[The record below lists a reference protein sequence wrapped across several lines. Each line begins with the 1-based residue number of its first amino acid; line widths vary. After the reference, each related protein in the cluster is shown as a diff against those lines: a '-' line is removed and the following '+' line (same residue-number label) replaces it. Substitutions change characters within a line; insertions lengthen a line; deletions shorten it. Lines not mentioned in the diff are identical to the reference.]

1 MEKGRGCN
9 AVKAI
14 RLSFL
19 QLLRFIR
26 NDLMLLVV
34 LSTPI
39 LCTLLY
45 RLLLPVLEKFLCK
58 ALGQSAIIAPFYP
71 LLNIFF
77 CMLAP
82 AMFCFVSAMILLEER
97 DEHTAGYMMI
107 TPLGRSG
114 YLCSRLLLPAILAAC
129 YTCLLLPF
137 AALSSLSFPEM
148 LLFSGIGALQG
159 LISAML
165 TISCSS
171 NKLEGM
177 AITKLSS
184 LLILCAAAPWF
195 LQDAIQYLLSFFPA
209 FWLGKA
215 VVENNLLFLLPSLF
229 TALLWIAGLWNRFR
243 RILSGLL

>member
-1 MEKGRGCN
+1 MK
-9 AVKAI
+9 AV
-14 RLSFL
+14 RLCFL

-26 NDLMLLVV
+26 RDMMLLMV
-34 LSTPI
+34 LSAPI

-45 RLLLPVLEKFLCK
+45 HFLLPLLEIFLCNTLLQP
-58 ALGQSAIIAPFYP
+58 AVISPYYP

-82 AMFCFVSAMILLEER
+82 SLFCFAAAMILLEER
-97 DEHTAGYMMI
+97 DEHTAGYLMI

-114 YLCSRLLLPAILAAC
+114 YLFSRLLLPALLAYC
-129 YTCLLLPF
+129 YTLLLFPF
-137 AALSSLSFPEM
+137 AMLSTLSFIEI
-148 LLFSGIGALQG
+148 LLFSAIGALQG

-184 LLILCAAAPWF
+184 LLILGAAIPWF
-195 LQDAIQYLLSFFPA
+195 LQDAIQYLLSFSPA

-215 VVENNLLFLLPSLF
+215 VMENSLLFLLPSLF
-229 TALLWIAGLWNRFR
+229 TALLWIGSLWKRFHR
-243 RILSGLL
+243 TISGLL